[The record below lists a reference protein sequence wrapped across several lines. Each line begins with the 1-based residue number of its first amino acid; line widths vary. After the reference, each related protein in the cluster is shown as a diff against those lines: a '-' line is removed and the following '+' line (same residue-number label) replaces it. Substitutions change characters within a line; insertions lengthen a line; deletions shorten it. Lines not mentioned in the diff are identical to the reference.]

1 MDIGDFVN
9 TNLDDATKYKLLTNH
24 FKPDHTYKFPSREQ
38 HGCNRALK
46 HHWLTS
52 YSFLVYSKKYDS
64 VYCLPCTLFDKAEIS
79 QRSIFAKNTGFS
91 SWFKI
96 KEKLLEHINC
106 EGIDAE
112 KNKTCKHSRM
122 MADAE
127 DLIQRFKK
135 PSMTIPYSFDD
146 TKESRVSKNREILKW
161 VIKTIILCGK
171 QCIALRGHRED
182 INSNNNCG
190 NFLAILKLL
199 SETNS
204 ELKDHLDAPSAK
216 NATYISP
223 GIQNELIHIISY
235 DVLQKQLI
243 DEVKEAKFFSIMA
256 DEVESH
262 HTEQLPI
269 CVRFVDKECNIRE
282 EFLEFGKCVQTN
294 GESIFKELMRI
305 IEKAGLDIELCR
317 GKGYDGASNMLSETV
332 GVQQRIKEL
341 CEKAVYT
348 HCCGHNLSLV
358 VVSACKISVV
368 YNMLDT
374 VKETSRLFVKVWP
387 DLQSTIIFFLVL
399 YVL

>member
-1 MDIGDFVN
+1 
-9 TNLDDATKYKLLTNH
+9 
-24 FKPDHTYKFPSREQ
+24 
-38 HGCNRALK
+38 
-46 HHWLTS
+46 
-52 YSFLVYSKKYDS
+52 
-64 VYCLPCTLFDKAEIS
+64 
-79 QRSIFAKNTGFS
+79 
-91 SWFKI
+91 
-96 KEKLLEHINC
+96 
-106 EGIDAE
+106 
-112 KNKTCKHSRM
+112 
-122 MADAE
+122 
-127 DLIQRFKK
+127 
-135 PSMTIPYSFDD
+135 MTIPYSFDD

-182 INSNNNCG
+182 INSNNKFG

-204 ELKDHLDAPSAK
+204 ELMDYLEAPSAK

-223 GIQNELIHIISY
+223 GIQNELIDIISY

-243 DEVKEAKFFSIMA
+243 DEVKEAKFFSIIA

-317 GKGYDGASNMLSETV
+317 DQG
-332 GVQQRIKEL
+332 
-341 CEKAVYT
+341 
-348 HCCGHNLSLV
+348 
-358 VVSACKISVV
+358 
-368 YNMLDT
+368 
-374 VKETSRLFVKVWP
+374 
-387 DLQSTIIFFLVL
+387 
-399 YVL
+399 

>member
-1 MDIGDFVN
+1 M
-9 TNLDDATKYKLLTNH
+9 
-24 FKPDHTYKFPSREQ
+24 
-38 HGCNRALK
+38 
-46 HHWLTS
+46 
-52 YSFLVYSKKYDS
+52 
-64 VYCLPCTLFDKAEIS
+64 
-79 QRSIFAKNTGFS
+79 
-91 SWFKI
+91 
-96 KEKLLEHINC
+96 NC
-106 EGIDAE
+106 DGIDAE

-161 VIKTIILCGK
+161 VTKTIILCGK

-243 DEVKEAKFFSIMA
+243 DEVKEAKCF
-256 DEVESH
+256 
-262 HTEQLPI
+262 
-269 CVRFVDKECNIRE
+269 R
-282 EFLEFGKCVQTN
+282 
-294 GESIFKELMRI
+294 
-305 IEKAGLDIELCR
+305 
-317 GKGYDGASNMLSETV
+317 
-332 GVQQRIKEL
+332 
-341 CEKAVYT
+341 
-348 HCCGHNLSLV
+348 
-358 VVSACKISVV
+358 
-368 YNMLDT
+368 
-374 VKETSRLFVKVWP
+374 
-387 DLQSTIIFFLVL
+387 
-399 YVL
+399 